1 MATLP
6 GKKIAKPKADAEI
19 SLKLSPSSPI
29 SKKEPKTSV
38 TPAPVKEPKISVP
51 PTSDINKIPE
61 QVISGDEPPAT
72 AKPPETAKAQAER
85 LFLRQQKQDDL
96 KKRQKDQAQ
105 RLYEKMQMQYFNDLA
120 EGVDSVFIDLFD
132 LLPNAAIE
140 TMDLLIAA
148 DRNQRGLFPAAS
160 PTFGVE
166 RETLDSVKKVI
177 KSPFRQAAEW
187 GGMLTKPE
195 DRPPVF
201 GLKPGQ
207 NPPESE
213 QHRFGR
219 WMAENALFTMI
230 MPYLSKLPY
239 PKGKIQPYATERGF
253 SLKEADLTKMEK
265 VRRFFSGAGKSALE
279 ADPLKHKNFWNRGT
293 QTAAIE
299 MGFAGF
305 GGGLGEMYAR
315 RNYPDSLAL
324 QFAMPVAGASIASG
338 LLYRSVWGGL
348 VHMKDTGVNKYG
360 GVGAIEKAKKRV
372 QDTVENREQ
381 TLRNLNDIDQF
392 IPEVLE
398 NMTVA
403 ERSMDR
409 GMVSLYK
416 AFIKEAA
423 EHLELE
429 DNIRWKKIH
438 DMLMEIAVTP
448 QSVDNISYSQAA
460 IRKALTALN
469 ETMDVRISA
478 TRTKLQKKLAEA
490 GTKLTAQQAN
500 QIAKELLIQEQKI
513 FIQTERELWNRLPM
527 DTLFPTASI
536 HTGFENILRSIRPE
550 SGKNLLDLTDSSTGR
565 GGAKALY
572 DFLGNLKSV
581 THTNIVTGE
590 KTVTKVFVPGS
601 WGDSVDLRGLQDL
614 KSRIGLEIRKERALD
629 APNKYKISKLIE
641 LDEAFLHA
649 LGGLERKGTFGPMT
663 KETND
668 YSQALY
674 FSRQFK
680 TKFGQK
686 HIYSLFKTDKRGNA
700 VPDDLTL
707 MKIFQGTEAETG
719 ATVVTEFI
727 KAMENIKSPLTDD
740 VIAGTPGVVE
750 ELLGAMENLIKY
762 RFYTHAVSGNVINP
776 VKAETFIKSNK
787 QLFDKFPG
795 LRDDFNE
802 AVSDNN
808 IAGLRESRYNKAG
821 NQLQD
826 ERTSIT
832 TIYIK
837 DSPNKAF
844 NDLFAIAD
852 ETQFNKELNRLI
864 RLTEKEY
871 TGKARDGLD
880 GAFLQWLMKKVT
892 HESVS
897 SLKGKFVSGLQLKEL
912 WETTNVQ
919 RIANKLLSK
928 KKLGIMKKVIRHYEA
943 QDIARLTHA
952 ARGGVFND
960 VPNKMVESFL
970 RVMFLRVSPLPPS
983 GAASIAQAQLVSN
996 RAADIIKSNYRDPV
1010 IKYMTDAFLHN
1021 GGDMDRMMVL
1031 FSDINDPSKIP
1042 YIMKQVNAFFVTAG
1056 YNLGEKVLE
1065 EMEAEELEKKET
1077 TEPQQ

>member
-1 MATLP
+1 
-6 GKKIAKPKADAEI
+6 
-19 SLKLSPSSPI
+19 
-29 SKKEPKTSV
+29 
-38 TPAPVKEPKISVP
+38 
-51 PTSDINKIPE
+51 
-61 QVISGDEPPAT
+61 
-72 AKPPETAKAQAER
+72 
-85 LFLRQQKQDDL
+85 
-96 KKRQKDQAQ
+96 
-105 RLYEKMQMQYFNDLA
+105 
-120 EGVDSVFIDLFD
+120 
-132 LLPNAAIE
+132 
-140 TMDLLIAA
+140 
-148 DRNQRGLFPAAS
+148 
-160 PTFGVE
+160 
-166 RETLDSVKKVI
+166 
-177 KSPFRQAAEW
+177 
-187 GGMLTKPE
+187 
-195 DRPPVF
+195 
-201 GLKPGQ
+201 
-207 NPPESE
+207 
-213 QHRFGR
+213 
-219 WMAENALFTMI
+219 

-239 PKGKIQPYATERGF
+239 PKGKTQPYATERGF

-265 VRRFFSGAGKSALE
+265 VRRFFSGAGKAALE
-279 ADPLKHKNFWNRGT
+279 TDSLKYKNFWNKGT
-293 QTAAIE
+293 QTATIE

-324 QFAMPVAGASIASG
+324 QFAMPVAGASLLSG
-338 LLYRSVWGGL
+338 LLYRSIWGGL

-360 GVGAIEKAKKRV
+360 GVGAIQKAKKRV
-372 QDTVENREQ
+372 QDAVEDKEQ
-381 TLRNLNDIDQF
+381 ALKNLNDLDQF

-513 FIQTERELWNRLPM
+513 FTRTERELWNRLPM
-527 DTLFPTASI
+527 STLFPTSSI
-536 HTGFENILRSIRPE
+536 HAGFENILRSIRPE

-572 DFLGNLKSV
+572 DFLGSIKSV

-590 KTVTKVFVPGS
+590 KTISKVFVPGS
-601 WGDSVDLRGLQDL
+601 WGDSIDLRGLQDL
-614 KSRIGLEIRKERALD
+614 RSRIGLEIRKERSLD
-629 APNKYKISKLIE
+629 APNKYKMSKLIE

-649 LGGLERKGTFGPMT
+649 LGGLERKGAFGTMT
-663 KETND
+663 AETNA

-686 HIYSLFKTDKRGNA
+686 HIYSLFKTDRRGNA
-700 VPDDLTL
+700 IPADLTL
-707 MKIFQGTEAETG
+707 MKIFQGAEAETG

-727 KAMENIKSPLTDD
+727 KAMENIKSPMTDK

-776 VKAETFIKSNK
+776 VKAKTFIKSNK

-795 LRDDFNE
+795 LRDDFNK

-1056 YNLGEKVLE
+1056 YNLGEKALE